1 MVKKMSYST
10 DFKQLVLSKL
20 EFKSYRELE
29 REFSISKSSILNWK
43 REIETQEDVNGIIR
57 KHKHKEVTKKTLA
70 IKREMVSVLV
80 KKA

>member
-1 MVKKMSYST
+1 MSYST

-43 REIETQEDVNGIIR
+43 REETQEDVNGIIR
-57 KHKHKEVTKKTLA
+57 KHKHKRGHKKNTGNK
-70 IKREMVSVLV
+70 KRNG
-80 KKA
+80 

>member
-1 MVKKMSYST
+1 MSYST

-43 REIETQEDVNGIIR
+43 REETQEDVNGIIR
-57 KHKHKEVTKKTLA
+57 KHKHKRGRKKNTDN
-70 IKREMVSVLV
+70 IKRNG
-80 KKA
+80 

>member
-1 MVKKMSYST
+1 MSYST

-57 KHKHKEVTKKTLA
+57 KHKHKRGHKKNTGNK
-70 IKREMVSVLV
+70 KRNG
-80 KKA
+80 

>member
-1 MVKKMSYST
+1 MTYSR
-10 DFKQLVLSKL
+10 DFRQLVLSKL

-57 KHKHKEVTKKTLA
+57 KHKHKRGHKKNTDNK
-70 IKREMVSVLV
+70 KRNG
-80 KKA
+80 

>member
-1 MVKKMSYST
+1 M
-10 DFKQLVLSKL
+10 SKL

-57 KHKHKEVTKKTLA
+57 KHKHKRGHKKNTGNK
-70 IKREMVSVLV
+70 KRNG
-80 KKA
+80 

>member
-1 MVKKMSYST
+1 MTYSR
-10 DFKQLVLSKL
+10 DFRQLVLSKL

-57 KHKHKEVTKKTLA
+57 KHKHKRGHKKNTGNK
-70 IKREMVSVLV
+70 KRNG
-80 KKA
+80 